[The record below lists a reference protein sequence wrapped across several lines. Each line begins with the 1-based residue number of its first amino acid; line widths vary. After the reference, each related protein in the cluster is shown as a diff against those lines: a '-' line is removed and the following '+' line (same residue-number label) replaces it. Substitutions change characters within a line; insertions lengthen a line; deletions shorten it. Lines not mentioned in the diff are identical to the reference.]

1 LGQKKNVAVGPLPD
15 TLVYACFPTWLEP
28 PIMTSTARSS
38 KQRVASLRQRRQD
51 ADLRRLELWVH
62 MDDVSAVKL
71 YAARVAKK
79 RAAGEK
85 R

>member
-1 LGQKKNVAVGPLPD
+1 
-15 TLVYACFPTWLEP
+15 
-28 PIMTSTARSS
+28 MTSTARSS